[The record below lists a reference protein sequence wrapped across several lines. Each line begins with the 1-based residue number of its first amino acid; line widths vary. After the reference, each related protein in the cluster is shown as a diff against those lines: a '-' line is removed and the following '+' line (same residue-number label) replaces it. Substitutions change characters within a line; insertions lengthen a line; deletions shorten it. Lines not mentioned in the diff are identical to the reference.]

1 MLWNLDEVYKAL
13 DIKKKINENLLF
25 NEISIDSRKIN
36 KKSLFIPI
44 EGKNYDGHKFIDS
57 VARKGVKACLIE
69 KKKKHLIKNK
79 KILLIEVNNTLT
91 SLKKLALYARNR
103 IRDLKT
109 ICVTGSNGKTTL
121 KEWLKDTLKNNFVVY
136 SNPGNFN
143 NLIGMP
149 ITLVNIPKNTEL
161 CILELGMNTYGE
173 IKELAKIAKPDIA
186 IITNIGNAHIGNFKN
201 IYEIAKE
208 KSEIFSFLERN
219 SIAIIPGD
227 SDHSKFLNKKAKA
240 KTDQIIIFGKNP
252 NFQSKY
258 EEEKRNLFLFHIS
271 KKKIKLKKNIIFK
284 NWENNILIILSV
296 MDTLKLNLKKNY
308 KKLES
313 LRPLPGRGEIL
324 QIKKGSKKF
333 FLIDESY
340 NSNPNSLKMAVLD
353 LNKEKYKLNEKILVI
368 GDMLELGKFSKK
380 MHMEIVPIISKI
392 KPKLVIT
399 VGEFSKVI
407 SENLPSTISSYH
419 FKKVFHMYNKLLNKI
434 DNDDIV
440 MVKGSNSTKLSMLIK
455 FLSQGM

>member
-13 DIKKKINENLLF
+13 DIKKKINENFLF

-79 KILLIEVNNTLT
+79 KILLIEVNSTLI

-103 IRDLKT
+103 IRNLKT

-121 KEWLKDTLKNNFVVY
+121 KEWLKETLKNNFLVY

-149 ITLVNIPKNTEL
+149 ITLVNIPKNTEI

-173 IKELAKIAKPDIA
+173 IKELARIARPDIA

-201 IYEIAKE
+201 RFEIAKE
-208 KSEIFSFLERN
+208 KSDIFSFLEGD

-227 SDHSKFLNKKAKA
+227 SDHFKLLDKKAKA
-240 KTDQIIIFGKNP
+240 KTNQIITFGNDP
-252 NFQSKY
+252 DFQSKY
-258 EEEKRNLFLFHIS
+258 KEEKNDMFIFNVS
-271 KKKIKLKKNIIFK
+271 ETKIKLKKKIIFK

-296 MDTLKLNLKKNY
+296 MNVLKLNLKK
-308 KKLES
+308 KS
-313 LRPLPGRGEIL
+313 
-324 QIKKGSKKF
+324 
-333 FLIDESY
+333 
-340 NSNPNSLKMAVLD
+340 
-353 LNKEKYKLNEKILVI
+353 
-368 GDMLELGKFSKK
+368 
-380 MHMEIVPIISKI
+380 
-392 KPKLVIT
+392 
-399 VGEFSKVI
+399 
-407 SENLPSTISSYH
+407 
-419 FKKVFHMYNKLLNKI
+419 
-434 DNDDIV
+434 
-440 MVKGSNSTKLSMLIK
+440 
-455 FLSQGM
+455 

>member
-13 DIKKKINENLLF
+13 DIKKKINENFLF
-25 NEISIDSRKIN
+25 NDISIDSRKIN

-79 KILLIEVNNTLT
+79 KILLIEVNNTLI

-121 KEWLKDTLKNNFVVY
+121 KEWLKETLKNNFLVY

-149 ITLVNIPKNTEL
+149 ITLVNIPKNTEI

-173 IKELAKIAKPDIA
+173 IKELARIARPDIA

-201 IYEIAKE
+201 RFEIAKE
-208 KSEIFSFLERN
+208 KSDIFSFLEGD

-227 SDHSKFLNKKAKA
+227 SDHFKLLYKKAKA
-240 KTDQIIIFGKNP
+240 KTNQIITFGKYP
-252 NFQSKY
+252 DFQSKY
-258 EEEKRNLFLFHIS
+258 KEEKNDMFTFNVS
-271 KKKIKLKKNIIFK
+271 ETKIKLKKKIIFK

-296 MDTLKLNLKKNY
+296 MNVLKLNLKKNH

-324 QIKKGSKKF
+324 QIKKRAKKF

-340 NSNPNSLKMAVLD
+340 NSNPNSLKMAILN

-380 MHMEIVPIISKI
+380 MHKEIVPIISNI
-392 KPKLVIT
+392 QPKLVIT
-399 VGEFSKVI
+399 VGEFSRVI
-407 SENLPSTISSYH
+407 SDSLPSNISSFH
-419 FKKVFHMYNKLLNKI
+419 FKKVFRVYNKLLTKI
-434 DNDDIV
+434 DNNDIV